1 MARVPAPAKR
11 ARASKSAPREGA
23 NRAKVAREDTDGV
36 YLVVPGRAKPIPLT
50 LPQAHQAIEEL
61 AMRWSYSLRNRE
73 RWIVRQDLLE
83 KHRQEIRDVA
93 TLVGLEGQALEE
105 VAASDLIE
113 VSIPYHGE
121 AQDWAL
127 RIMPWEYL
135 IATATRDLRRGSL
148 TVVRHLRTGRTPG
161 RASPPRGWWHLESAI
176 GSLREDYDFK
186 PERELV
192 RQAAKAGGGKVA
204 QRVRDPNL
212 SALMELLGTVPTHGV
227 LHVSGFDTHQGL
239 QLLDEPDAER
249 VPDGLLVRDGSR
261 VVPAWTVAE
270 GLTRNGRQPRLVA
283 FNVYYSAAR
292 TAAACVALGAEAA
305 IGFQDAFDDALAEL
319 FYVTFYRA
327 WELSGYNTVAA
338 FRHAWQFVKAQEQ
351 PLHGSGVVLWSA
363 RSIRE
368 TLPAY
373 WGGKGET
380 WESGR
385 IDDRWDEALKQAN
398 VQLTD
403 ANIGDHVKVE
413 VVPLKELNY
422 SILHNDGSLF
432 EKFTIR
438 KAGPDVGKVPNLH
451 VNVQLH
457 VGTDSYPFRLSLEL
471 GEREPQVD
479 LHQRIRVSLA
489 TALTRA
495 LRESVRT
502 TLYVDVSWGD
512 QALKRETYP
521 ITLLPI
527 DEWVDTDANRIWLPS
542 FVQPRDPAV
551 ARVIDRAQR
560 YLMAISDD
568 PTMGFSGYQSV
579 DTDLPEDEAPAQRC
593 RYVDAQVR
601 AIWSALLYEL
611 PLAYINPPPVFSDY
625 SQRLRLPSDV
635 VDGGRGTCIDL
646 ALLLASCLEYVEI
659 YPVIFLLQDHAFPGY
674 WRDETYYQTFVE
686 AFAEAAV
693 TDGNA
698 GMQRAGQRHSWYL
711 ERAHFPELVA
721 EVHAG
726 RLVPLETVGLTERIG
741 FESAVEGGTGNLTSR
756 RRFQAMLDIISAR
769 WDERNRVTPLPV
781 LRPGEGGG
789 R

>member
-1 MARVPAPAKR
+1 MARTNSRPR
-11 ARASKSAPREGA
+11 RSAPKKT
-23 NRAKVAREDTDGV
+23 RAARSPTRPRDPDGV
-36 YLVVPGRAKPIPLT
+36 FLVVPGRPQPVTLT
-50 LPQAHQAIEEL
+50 LPDEPSAIEEL

-73 RWIVRQDLLE
+73 RWVSRQDLLE
-83 KHRQEIRDVA
+83 NHRREIKDVA
-93 TLVGLEGQALEE
+93 RLVGLVGDKLTA
-105 VAASDLIE
+105 VASADLIE
-113 VSIPYHGE
+113 VSIPYRSE
-121 AQDWAL
+121 EQDWAL

-148 TVVRHLRTGRTPG
+148 TVVRHLRTERPLGKL
-161 RASPPRGWWHLESAI
+161 SPPRGWWHIESATN
-176 GSLREDYDFK
+176 GLRDEYDFTA
-186 PERELV
+186 ERELV
-192 RQAAKAGGGKVA
+192 RQAAKAAGGELA
-204 QRVRDPNL
+204 PRLRDPSRDTL
-212 SALMELLGTVPTHGV
+212 SSFLGEIQTGDV
-227 LHVSGFDTHQGL
+227 LHVTGFDSHQGL
-239 QLLDEPDAER
+239 QLLDAPDAER
-249 VPDGLLVRDGSR
+249 VSDGLLVRDGKS
-261 VVPAWTVAE
+261 VVPSWEVARD
-270 GLTRNGRQPRLVA
+270 LTRGKRRPRLVGL
-283 FNVYYSAAR
+283 NIYYSAAR

-305 IGFQDAFDDALAEL
+305 IGFQDSFDDAMAEL

-327 WELSGYNTVAA
+327 WQLSDYNTVAA
-338 FRHAWQFVKAQEQ
+338 FRHAWQFVKSQQQ

-363 RSIRE
+363 RSMRE
-368 TLPAY
+368 TLPGY
-373 WGGKGET
+373 WTAGDT
-380 WESGR
+380 WEAAR
-385 IDDRWDEALKQAN
+385 IDAQWSAELKQTG
-398 VQLTD
+398 VQLT
-403 ANIGDHVKVE
+403 AESIGSHVAVD

-438 KAGPDVGKVPNLH
+438 KIGHDVGRVTNLH

-457 VGTDSYPFRLSLEL
+457 VGTDAYPFRLSFEL

-479 LHQRIRVSLA
+479 LHDKIRVSLA

-512 QALKRETYP
+512 HALKRETYP

-551 ARVIDRAQR
+551 LRVIDRAQR

-568 PTMGFSGYQSV
+568 PTMGFSGYQAI
-579 DTDLPEDEAPAQRC
+579 DTDLPDDANPAQRC

-611 PLAYINPPPVFSDY
+611 PLSYINPPPVFSDY

-646 ALLLASCLEYVEI
+646 ALLLASCLEYVEV
-659 YPVIFLLQDHAFPGY
+659 YPVVFLLQDHAFPGY
-674 WRDETYYQTFVE
+674 WRDEGYYQKFVD
-686 AFAEAAV
+686 AFVSAGVA
-693 TDGNA
+693 DGNVA
-698 GMQRAGQRHSWYL
+698 TQRAGQRYSWYL
-711 ERAHFPELVA
+711 ERAHFSELLA

-741 FESAVEGGTGNLTSR
+741 FEAAVAGGTGNLTSR

-781 LRPGEGGG
+781 LRGTREEG

>member
-1 MARVPAPAKR
+1 MARTTKRSRRPAPKK
-11 ARASKSAPREGA
+11 ARATGSKSRAPRDPEG
-23 NRAKVAREDTDGV
+23 VF
-36 YLVVPGRAKPIPLT
+36 LVVPGRAAPIPLT
-50 LPQAHQAIEEL
+50 LPDAPSAIEEL

-73 RWIVRQDLLE
+73 RWVARQDLLE
-83 KHRQEIRDVA
+83 KHRREIKEVA
-93 TLVGLEGQALEE
+93 ELVGLVGEALTA
-105 VAASDLIE
+105 VAAADLIE
-113 VSIPYHGE
+113 VSIPYRSEGE
-121 AQDWAL
+121 DWAL
-127 RIMPWEYL
+127 RIIPWEYL

-148 TVVRHLRTGRTPG
+148 TVVRHLRTERTLG
-161 RASPPRGWWHLESAI
+161 KLQPPRGWWHVESATDV
-176 GSLREDYDFK
+176 LRSDYDFTA
-186 PERELV
+186 ERELV
-192 RQAAKAGGGKVA
+192 RQAAKSAGADV
-204 QRVRDPNL
+204 RRLRDP
-212 SALMELLGTVPTHGV
+212 SHETLLRFLGEVKSNDV
-227 LHVSGFDTHQGL
+227 LHVSGFDSHQGL
-239 QLLDEPDAER
+239 QLLDAPDAER
-249 VPDGLLVRDGSR
+249 VSDGLLVRDGKC
-261 VVPAWTVAE
+261 VVPAWEAASA
-270 GLTRNGRQPRLVA
+270 LTSGRRSPRLVS
-283 FNVYYSAAR
+283 FNIYYSAPR

-305 IGFQDAFDDALAEL
+305 IGFQDSFDDALAEL

-327 WELSGYNTVAA
+327 WQLSEFNTAAA
-338 FRHAWQFVKAQEQ
+338 FRHAWQFVKSQQQ

-368 TLPAY
+368 TLPGY
-373 WGGKGET
+373 WTAGET
-380 WESGR
+380 WDTSR
-385 IDDRWDEALKQAN
+385 IDTRWSAELQQAAVALTAE
-398 VQLTD
+398 TI
-403 ANIGDHVKVE
+403 ADHVAVD

-438 KAGPDVGKVPNLH
+438 KVGHDVGRVANLH

-457 VGTDSYPFRLSLEL
+457 VGTDAYPFRLSLEL

-479 LHQRIRVSLA
+479 LHNRIRVSLA
-489 TALTRA
+489 TALSRA

-512 QALKRETYP
+512 HALKRETYP

-551 ARVIDRAQR
+551 LRVIDRAQR

-568 PTMGFSGYQSV
+568 PTMGFSGYQAI
-579 DTDLPEDEAPAQRC
+579 DTDLAEDASPVQRC

-611 PLAYINPPPVFSDY
+611 PLSYINPPPVFSDY

-659 YPVIFLLQDHAFPGY
+659 YPVVFLLQDHAFPGY
-674 WRDETYYQTFVE
+674 WRDEAYYQKFVD
-686 AFAEAAV
+686 AFVSAGV

-698 GMQRAGQRHSWYL
+698 ATQRAGQRYSWYL
-711 ERAHFPELVA
+711 ERAHFTELVA

-741 FESAVEGGTGNLTSR
+741 YESAVEGGTGNLTSR

-781 LRPGEGGG
+781 IRGAREELR
-789 R
+789 

>member
-1 MARVPAPAKR
+1 MARTTKRSRRPAPTK
-11 ARASKSAPREGA
+11 ARAAGSKGRAPRDPEG
-23 NRAKVAREDTDGV
+23 VF
-36 YLVVPGRAKPIPLT
+36 LVVPGRTAPIPLK
-50 LPQAHQAIEEL
+50 LPDEPSAIEEL

-73 RWIVRQDLLE
+73 RWVARQDLLE
-83 KHRQEIRDVA
+83 KHRAEIKEVA
-93 TLVGLEGQALEE
+93 RIVGLVGDALTA
-105 VAASDLIE
+105 VASADLIE
-113 VSIPYHGE
+113 VSIPFRSE
-121 AQDWAL
+121 EEDWAL

-148 TVVRHLRTGRTPG
+148 TVVRHLRTSRPLPKQQ
-161 RASPPRGWWHLESAI
+161 PPRGWWHLESATDV
-176 GSLREDYDFK
+176 LRQEYDFTA
-186 PERELV
+186 EREMV
-192 RQAAKAGGGKVA
+192 RQAAKAAGTELGP
-204 QRVRDPNL
+204 RLRDPTP
-212 SALMELLGTVPTHGV
+212 ETLLRFLGDIKTNDV
-227 LHVSGFDTHQGL
+227 LHVSGFDSHQGL
-239 QLLDEPDAER
+239 QLLDSPEAER
-249 VPDGLLVRDGSR
+249 VSDGLIVRDGRS
-261 VVPAWTVAE
+261 VVPAWQAAAA
-270 GLTRNGRQPRLVA
+270 LTSGRRSPRLVS
-283 FNVYYSAAR
+283 FNIYYSAAR
-292 TAAACVALGAEAA
+292 TAAGCVALGADAA
-305 IGFQDAFDDALAEL
+305 IGFQDSFDDALAEL

-327 WELSGYNTVAA
+327 WQLAEFNTAAA
-338 FRHAWQFVKAQEQ
+338 FRHAWQFVKSQQQ
-351 PLHGSGVVLWSA
+351 PMHGSGVVLWSA

-368 TLPAY
+368 TLPGY
-373 WGGKGET
+373 WTGGDT
-380 WESGR
+380 WETSRINNEGR
-385 IDDRWDEALKQAN
+385 AELQQAA
-398 VQLTD
+398 VVLTPET
-403 ANIGDHVKVE
+403 IGEYVAVD

-438 KAGPDVGKVPNLH
+438 KVGHEVGRVSNLH

-457 VGTDSYPFRLSLEL
+457 VGTDAYPFRLSLEL

-479 LHQRIRVSLA
+479 LHNRIRVSLA

-502 TLYVDVSWGD
+502 TLYVDVSWGE

-551 ARVIDRAQR
+551 LRVIDRAQR

-568 PTMGFSGYQSV
+568 PTMGFSGYQAI
-579 DTDLPEDEAPAQRC
+579 DTDVAEDASPAQRC

-601 AIWSALLYEL
+601 AIWSALLYEM
-611 PLAYINPPPVFSDY
+611 PLSYINPPPVFSDY
-625 SQRLRLPSDV
+625 SQRLRLPCDV

-659 YPVIFLLQDHAFPGY
+659 YPVVFLLQDHAFPGY
-674 WRDETYYQTFVE
+674 WRDEGYYQKFVD
-686 AFAEAAV
+686 AFVAAGV

-698 GMQRAGQRHSWYL
+698 ATQRPGQRYSWYL
-711 ERAHFPELVA
+711 ERAHFTELVA

-741 FESAVEGGTGNLTSR
+741 YEAAVEGGTGNLTSR

-769 WDERNRVTPLPV
+769 WDERIRVTPLPV
-781 LRPGEGGG
+781 IRGSREEG